1 MKGHGW
7 VSMPLQHLRGSHTII
22 GPRQLCL
29 PWPVPKD
36 RLPFGNQDC
45 ITLDMGTQCTTRSS
59 SRDDKRAGSGFCW
72 VIRQMLIDGS
82 SNPSRI
88 RKLAVLG
95 FNSILLILIG
105 WIGVVSTKAFLNM
118 GRKDDIP
125 LLILGLLI
133 CLGWM
138 LWGILPALDRM
149 IREPELG
156 ETELRRVSL
165 WRVGLPFIVV
175 ELVLVTSVILFVLPS
190 NPHGILKALLL
201 PVMAHA
207 VLLVRGPWLAL
218 MVIICF
224 AIHFIIL
231 SRPGMDFFLE
241 AVFTIV
247 CVQMVVATERSYA
260 EARRIANRLEAA
272 NAELAAHSLQAEELA
287 AARER
292 SRLAREVHDLIG
304 HHLTVVRVQLEAALS
319 IHGSDP
325 SKAMEA
331 VRNAREC
338 AGEGLREIRSSVES
352 LRAGP
357 LENRSLCEAL
367 LALVSES
374 ERAGQRVHLIVEGSE
389 KPVSAATALTI
400 YRAAQEALTN
410 VRKHVPG
417 ARVTLEFSFLTDGEV
432 ILRVTDDGPGLPE
445 DFSPGFGLTG
455 LRERTALIGG
465 SLVINQDSTSG
476 FSFVLTLPA

>member
-1 MKGHGW
+1 MF
-7 VSMPLQHLRGSHTII
+7 
-22 GPRQLCL
+22 PRTSA
-29 PWPVPKD
+29 P
-36 RLPFGNQDC
+36 
-45 ITLDMGTQCTTRSS
+45 SS
-59 SRDDKRAGSGFCW
+59 SDHDPLVGSGFSW
-72 VIRQMLIDGS
+72 RIPQILSGGDS
-82 SNPSRI
+82 DPYRI
-88 RKLAVLG
+88 RKLAILG

-105 WIGVVSTKAFLNM
+105 WIGAMSTKAFMNM
-118 GRKDDIP
+118 GRKEDVP
-125 LLILGLLI
+125 LLISGMLI

-149 IREPELG
+149 IREPEVG
-156 ETELRRVSL
+156 GTELRKLSL
-165 WRVGLPFIVV
+165 WRVGLPFIAV
-175 ELVLVTSVILFVLPS
+175 ELMLVTSMILFILPS
-190 NPHGILKALLL
+190 NPNGILKALLL

-207 VLLVRGPWLAL
+207 VLLVRGPWVVLI
-218 MVIICF
+218 VIICF
-224 AIHFIIL
+224 AIHFMIL

-260 EARRIANRLEAA
+260 EARRIALRLETA
-272 NAELAAHSLQAEELA
+272 NVELAAHSLQAEELA

-325 SKAMEA
+325 TKAMEA

-367 LALVSES
+367 LALVTES
-374 ERAGQRVHLIVEGSE
+374 ERAGQRVHLIVGGNER
-389 KPVSAATALTI
+389 PLSAAASLTV

-410 VRKHVPG
+410 ARKHVPD
-417 ARVTLEFSFLTDGEV
+417 ARVSLELSFLNDREV
-432 ILRVTDDGPGLPE
+432 VLRVTDDGPGLPD

-455 LRERTALIGG
+455 LRERTELIGG
-465 SLVINQDSTSG
+465 SLVINQDSSSG
-476 FSFVLTLPA
+476 FLFILTLPA

>member
-1 MKGHGW
+1 MTLAMGTR
-7 VSMPLQHLRGSHTII
+7 SASHTPPAKDKSI
-22 GPRQLCL
+22 GR
-29 PWPVPKD
+29 
-36 RLPFGNQDC
+36 RF
-45 ITLDMGTQCTTRSS
+45 T
-59 SRDDKRAGSGFCW
+59 W
-72 VIRQMLIDGS
+72 VTPQILIGGD

-95 FNSILLILIG
+95 FNSVLLILIG
-105 WIGVVSTKAFLNM
+105 WIGVVTTKAFLYV
-118 GRKDDIP
+118 GRGDDVP
-125 LLILGLLI
+125 LMILGLLV

-138 LWGILPALDRM
+138 LWGIVPALDRM
-149 IREPELG
+149 IHDPELG
-156 ETELRRVSL
+156 EPEPRKPSL
-165 WRVGLPFIVV
+165 WRAGLPFIIV
-175 ELVLVTSVILFVLPS
+175 ELLLVTSVILFVLPS

-201 PVMAHA
+201 PVMAHS
-207 VLLVRGPWLAL
+207 VLLVRGPWPAV
-218 MVIICF
+218 MVVICF
-224 AIHFIIL
+224 AIHFILL

-247 CVQMVVATERSYA
+247 SVHMVVATERSYV
-260 EARRIANRLEAA
+260 EARRIALRLEAA

-319 IHGSDP
+319 IHSKDP
-325 SKAMEA
+325 GKAMEA

-367 LALVSES
+367 LALVTES
-374 ERAGQRVHLIVEGSE
+374 ERAGQRVHLIVEGNE
-389 KPVSAATALTI
+389 RPVSAATALTI

-410 VRKHVPG
+410 ARKYVPD
-417 ARVTLEFSFLTDGEV
+417 ARVILELSFLTDAEV

-455 LRERTALIGG
+455 LRERTVIIGG
-465 SLVINQDSTSG
+465 TLVINQDSRSG